1 MDMVLRKLKIIF
13 LEIIH
18 MKPRKQFLWGHTTV
32 EKTELLLE
40 IEQ

>member
-1 MDMVLRKLKIIF
+1 
-13 LEIIH
+13 